1 MTAKWREKRGGTR
14 EKREVK
20 AAGSRLTS
28 NQRVLATPTHRP
40 DEHGSLPIPTSFL
53 LPRPAFYLNALE
65 LFLSATSMSTLRT
78 WTIHHLKNPLSPG

>member
-1 MTAKWREKRGGTR
+1 MTAKWREERGGTR

-53 LPRPAFYLNALE
+53 LPRPAFYLNGKYFSLQHPCRPLE
-65 LFLSATSMSTLRT
+65 HGLSIT
-78 WTIHHLKNPLSPG
+78 